1 MTDISPFLKS
11 LLSTA
16 GLSGHESPAAD
27 LIHAH
32 WQTLADETQ
41 LSRLGSVH
49 ALRRGSAPEPRPR
62 LLISAHM
69 DAIGMM
75 VAGFE
80 DGFLRLTQI
89 GGIDTRLLP
98 GQHVTVHARQPVQGL
113 IVARPAALIPDDEAK
128 NAPNWNHLLVDVGLT
143 AERVTRLVRVGDIV
157 SFANEPFELGE
168 GLLSG
173 HSLDNRASVAAL
185 TLALEAVSAKN
196 HAWDAWFVA
205 TVQEEFSFAGA
216 ATSTFGLRP
225 DLALVV
231 DVTFA
236 KSPGANGWETFPL
249 GGGPTLGI
257 GPHVHPFV
265 LKTLRDLAKE
275 LEIPF
280 AVEPMPNH
288 SGTETDAVQLSR
300 AGVPTGIVSIPIRY
314 MHTPV
319 EVAALT
325 DIQRAARLLAE
336 FTTRLDADFLRSV
349 KWDD

>member
-27 LIHAH
+27 LIYAR
-32 WQTLADETQ
+32 WQTLADEIH
-41 LSRLGSVH
+41 LSRLGSIH
-49 ALRRGSAPEPRPR
+49 ALGRGTGPEPRPR

-80 DGFLRLTQI
+80 DSFLRLTQI

-98 GQHVTVHARQPVQGL
+98 GQPVTVHAHQPLQGL

-143 AERVTRLVRVGDIV
+143 ESAVKRLVRVGDLV
-157 SFANEPFELGE
+157 SFANESFELGE

-185 TLALEAVSAKN
+185 TLALEAVSAN
-196 HAWDAWFVA
+196 SHAWDAWFVS
-205 TVQEEFSFAGA
+205 TVQEEVTYAGA
-216 ATSTFGLRP
+216 ATSAFGLRP

-265 LKTLRDLAKE
+265 LNRLRDLAKE

-280 AVEPMPNH
+280 AVEPMPRH
-288 SGTETDAVQLSR
+288 SGTETDAIQLSR

-319 EVAALT
+319 EVAALA

-336 FTTRLDADFLRSV
+336 FTARLDADFLGSV